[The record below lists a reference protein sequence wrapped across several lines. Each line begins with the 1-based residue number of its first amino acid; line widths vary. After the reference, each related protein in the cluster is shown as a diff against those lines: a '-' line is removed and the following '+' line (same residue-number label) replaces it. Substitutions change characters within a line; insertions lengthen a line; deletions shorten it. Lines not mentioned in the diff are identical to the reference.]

1 VIREYITFFYKNII
15 PLELNGK
22 QSTLNI
28 LIIYVYL
35 QVITHYNMT
44 DKKEQIL
51 KSALELFA
59 NEGVNATS
67 TNKIAKHAAVSEG
80 LIFRHFGN
88 KKGLLN
94 AIIEKAEEKASLL
107 FATILQQK
115 NAKTVIRKTIEL
127 PFSIHKSEYDFW
139 KLQFKLKWEEEYN
152 NPEKMQ
158 PLIEKL
164 TWAFS
169 ELKYENPDLEAQYLT
184 QVFEAIS
191 AEILKGN
198 FSNQNEFKQF
208 LKNKYSV

>member
-1 VIREYITFFYKNII
+1 
-15 PLELNGK
+15 
-22 QSTLNI
+22 
-28 LIIYVYL
+28 
-35 QVITHYNMT
+35 MT

-67 TNKIAKHAAVSEG
+67 TNKIAKYAAVSEG

-94 AIIEKAEEKASLL
+94 AIIESAEEKASML

-115 NAKTVIRKTIEL
+115 DAKAVIRKTIEL
-127 PFSIHKSEYDFW
+127 PFSIHKLEYDFW

-169 ELKYENPDLEAQYLT
+169 QLNYENPDLEAQHLSQT
-184 QVFEAIS
+184 FEAVS
-191 AEILKGN
+191 TDILKGN

-208 LKNKYSV
+208 LNNKYSV